1 MSGLRDGIARS
12 ETWREEAARARPH
25 DLPCT
30 EHTTGR
36 HYATDPATVTGL
48 AELHEAIAELL
59 ASRGRWQQAYHHL
72 RAALDLRNS
81 ELAPPVPEQLRHEV
95 NWLRRE
101 HARAREQSL
110 RDTLTGGYNRRY
122 LDERLTN
129 LLSETTGGLGIALV
143 DLDWFKQVN
152 DTFGHVLGDRVL
164 QRVAELLQE
173 ELPTGGFC
181 ARYGGE
187 EFVLVLPDTTA
198 TGAVSLC
205 ERTRLRIANFPWRR
219 VAHGLRIS
227 VSIGLTYDPRDERPD
242 ASTST
247 EQKILGA
254 DVLLYAAKQAGRNV
268 VAYREG
274 GEVRLTG
281 ITRES
286 ESSQQGY

>member
-1 MSGLRDGIARS
+1 MSGLCDGIAKS
-12 ETWREEAARARPH
+12 ETWREEAARARLH

-30 EHTTGR
+30 EHSTGR
-36 HYATDPATVTGL
+36 HYASDSATAAGL

-81 ELAPPVPEQLRHEV
+81 ELTPPVPEQLRHEV

-101 HARAREQSL
+101 HARVREQSL

-122 LDERLTN
+122 LDERLES
-129 LLSETTGGLGIALV
+129 LPRETPEGLGIALV

-173 ELPTGGFC
+173 ELPNGGFC

-187 EFVLVLPDTTA
+187 EFVLVLPGIDEPTA
-198 TGAVSLC
+198 ISLC
-205 ERTRLRIANFPWRR
+205 ERARSRIADFPWQR
-219 VAHGLRIS
+219 VARGLHIT
-227 VSIGLTYDPRDERPD
+227 VSIGLTYDATAGE
-242 ASTST
+242 AVTSGT
-247 EQKILGA
+247 EEKILGA
-254 DVLLYAAKQAGRNV
+254 DVLLYAAKQSGRNV
-268 VAYREG
+268 VAYRKR
-274 GEVRLTG
+274 GEVHLTG
-281 ITRES
+281 ITRRS
-286 ESSQQGY
+286 ESSSQNY

>member
-12 ETWREEAARARPH
+12 ETWREEAARARLH

-30 EHTTGR
+30 EHSTGR
-36 HYATDPATVTGL
+36 HYATDPATAAGL

-81 ELAPPVPEQLRHEV
+81 ELPPPVPEQLRHEV

-101 HARAREQSL
+101 HARVKEQSL

-122 LDERLTN
+122 LDERLAS
-129 LLSETTGGLGIALV
+129 LPQETPEGLGIALV

-173 ELPTGGFC
+173 ELPNGGFC

-187 EFVLVLPDTTA
+187 EFVLVLPGIDEA
-198 TGAVSLC
+198 GAISLC
-205 ERTRLRIANFPWRR
+205 ERARSRIADFPWKR
-219 VAHGLRIS
+219 VARGLRIT
-227 VSIGLTYDPRDERPD
+227 VSIGLTYDATAEE
-242 ASTST
+242 AATSGT
-247 EQKILGA
+247 EEKILGA
-254 DVLLYAAKQAGRNV
+254 DVLLYAAKQSGRNA
-268 VAYREG
+268 VAYRER
-274 GEVRLTG
+274 GEVHLTG
-281 ITRES
+281 ITRRS
-286 ESSQQGY
+286 ESSSQGY